1 MRIIILY
8 SSFLKKS
15 DLERLGINF
24 FNSKGL
30 ETKILNL
37 TKLINNAYFLQASR
51 DINIKNEIIINDY
64 DHFKNEILN
73 FSKDAYLV
81 ISFLHL
87 NKNTYK
93 LYEII
98 SNNNIIYAQSIIN
111 VIPDSNFKKNN
122 IFQKIIN
129 FKLKNTFF
137 FIKNFYFKFFKSK
150 IVNIKSPKYV
160 IASGSYSTNHPQS
173 SFINDSSRIIWA
185 HSFDYDQ
192 FLKVNEFKKNQI
204 KDEYAVFYESP
215 YPLFKNDIYIEGIEN
230 TLTIE
235 KFYPSICNFFTYVE
249 KKYNIKIIIAAHPQS
264 RHLDKKAYGY
274 RDIVSNKTAEI
285 TKYCKFVILR
295 NSTAITFPVLWK
307 KPMLFY
313 TTDEITKS
321 NFMTNNLK
329 FFTDFFAKKAF
340 NIDSNLE
347 KLDLHKEL
355 IIDNAS
361 YESYIKN
368 FIKYNQHNDD
378 SLWEIFLN
386 KVDEYK

>member
-122 IFQKIIN
+122 ICVPKII
-129 FKLKNTFF
+129 KNM
-137 FIKNFYFKFFKSK
+137 
-150 IVNIKSPKYV
+150 
-160 IASGSYSTNHPQS
+160 
-173 SFINDSSRIIWA
+173 
-185 HSFDYDQ
+185 
-192 FLKVNEFKKNQI
+192 
-204 KDEYAVFYESP
+204 
-215 YPLFKNDIYIEGIEN
+215 
-230 TLTIE
+230 
-235 KFYPSICNFFTYVE
+235 
-249 KKYNIKIIIAAHPQS
+249 III
-264 RHLDKKAYGY
+264 
-274 RDIVSNKTAEI
+274 
-285 TKYCKFVILR
+285 F
-295 NSTAITFPVLWK
+295 
-307 KPMLFY
+307 
-313 TTDEITKS
+313 
-321 NFMTNNLK
+321 
-329 FFTDFFAKKAF
+329 
-340 NIDSNLE
+340 
-347 KLDLHKEL
+347 
-355 IIDNAS
+355 
-361 YESYIKN
+361 
-368 FIKYNQHNDD
+368 
-378 SLWEIFLN
+378 
-386 KVDEYK
+386 